1 MKKVFDYNGDGVVNT
16 NDIFDL
22 ITDLMKNE
30 SKKKVMGEQKKMN
43 VLQHLKNILPS
54 EVYDRFNPMFSTF
67 IDFIYGLSQNTKVLK
82 HFKKNCTA
90 FPCCK

>member
-1 MKKVFDYNGDGVVNT
+1 MKKVFDYNADGVLNT
-16 NDIFDL
+16 DDIFDL

-54 EVYDRFNPMFSTF
+54 EVYDRFNPVFSGF
-67 IDFIYGLSQNTKVLK
+67 IDFIYNISQNTKVLK

-90 FPCCK
+90 FSCCK

>member
-1 MKKVFDYNGDGVVNT
+1 MKKVFDYNADGVVNT
-16 NDIFDL
+16 DDIFDL

-54 EVYDRFNPMFSTF
+54 EVYDRFNPMFDKF